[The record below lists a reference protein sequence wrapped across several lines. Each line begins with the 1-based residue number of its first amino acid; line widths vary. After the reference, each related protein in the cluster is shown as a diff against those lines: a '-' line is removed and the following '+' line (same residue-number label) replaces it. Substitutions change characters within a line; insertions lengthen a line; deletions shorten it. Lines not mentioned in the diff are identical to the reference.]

1 MGGFLNKTAQYILQ
15 NLHPGMEKILI
26 LVPNKRTA
34 LFLEKEL
41 IKTIPQPFILP
52 RIQTI
57 EEFISQ
63 NTDLAEADPL
73 ELNLML
79 YKIFSK
85 HLNIYESF
93 DEFYYWGEMLLR
105 DFNDIDKNLVNAREL
120 FQLMEDEKEI
130 EKQFQYLLPE
140 QIEVIQKFWKS
151 FNPPDYTGN
160 QKDFVDTWRVLN
172 HVYSDF
178 REQLLDSGTGY
189 PGMLFREVS
198 EKISSSILDL
208 NYEKIL
214 FVGFHIL
221 SRSEEKILNYY
232 VKNKKGL
239 FFWDVDLYY
248 LDREKS
254 KIKNHEAGTFLK
266 KYLKNFPN
274 AIEISSFINDPP
286 NVHFIACPKN
296 NGQALTVKEIIEQ
309 NKIPFDQKTAIV
321 LPDESMLMPLL
332 QTVSKPEEPIN
343 ITLGYQ
349 LKNTTVSGLI
359 DHWLDI
365 FKYKSGEK
373 YYYKPVIKF
382 LNNAYIKAL
391 YPTETEALQ
400 DSIQNNNLIYIYEDD
415 VKEHPFLEQF
425 LSLDHTS
432 SLEIIAQIKTLV
444 QKVYYHYFDQE
455 NKPGP
460 QIFETEILYQSL
472 QAFIKL
478 ESIITETKLVIQPE
492 TLKKL
497 LYKYLSSVSVN
508 FSGEPVVGL
517 QVMGL
522 LESRNLDFENV
533 FILNTNEGVL
543 PPPIS
548 SGSFI
553 PYHLR
558 YGFNLP
564 TYANNDSMFAYYIYR
579 LLHQSK
585 NVYFIY
591 NNVADETSKAEPS
604 RYIVQLK
611 LESGLPY
618 REYQQKIEFTTPEVL
633 PITIH
638 KNESVQNQLR
648 TYFEEGETNYFTP
661 SALNVYLDC
670 SLKFYFKYIAGIKEL
685 NNVSDEIDSSTFG
698 NLLHN
703 TMQNIYV
710 LYVEKNKKSRIEKE
724 DIPILYSLVDAAI
737 QKALTTEF
745 TNPNRP
751 RKVELVGDYY
761 IIFHILQQYAQ
772 NILRMDEQT
781 VPKDVPILEEKKTFT
796 IPLSVNGKTEQVR
809 IGGRIDRIDVN
820 KDEVRVLDYKSGKID
835 EKNSFSSVN
844 ELFNRENNKRKEY
857 IFQIFLYSYL
867 LGANDYK
874 GLPVVPELLFIR
886 ESYQHDFESGVFI
899 KNNKELVKVRSMDAF
914 NENFKEELDRL
925 LQEIFDISVPYS
937 QTSQVEKC
945 QYCPYVD
952 ICHRRE

>member
-1 MGGFLNKTAQYILQ
+1 MNSFLHKTAQYILDH
-15 NLHPGMEKILI
+15 LHPGMEKILV
-26 LVPNKRTA
+26 LTPNKRTA

-41 IKTIPQPFILP
+41 MKTIPQPFILP

-57 EEFISQ
+57 EEFIGH
-63 NTDLAEADPL
+63 NTQLAEGDPL
-73 ELNLML
+73 ELNLIL
-79 YKIFSK
+79 YRIFSN

-93 DEFYYWGEMLLR
+93 DQFYYWGEMLLR
-105 DFNDIDKNLVNAREL
+105 DFNDIDKNLVNAGEI

-160 QKDFVDTWRVLN
+160 QNDFVDTWRVLN
-172 HVYSDF
+172 KVYTDF
-178 REQLLDSGTGY
+178 RAQLLQEGKGY
-189 PGMLFREVS
+189 PGMLFKEVS
-198 EKISSSILDL
+198 DKISSSTLDL
-208 NYEKIL
+208 PFDHTL

-221 SRSEEKILNYY
+221 SRSEEKIFNYY
-232 VKNKKGL
+232 RKNKKGL

-248 LDREKS
+248 LDLEKS
-254 KIKNHEAGTFLK
+254 KIKNHEAGTFLR
-266 KYLKNFPN
+266 KYLKSFPN
-274 AIEISSFINDPP
+274 AIERSSFTHDPP
-286 NVHFIACPKN
+286 KIHFIACPKN
-296 NGQALTVKEIIEQ
+296 NGQALSVREIIEKNNISYNQ
-309 NKIPFDQKTAIV
+309 LTAIV

-332 QTVSKPEEPIN
+332 QTVSKPNEPIN

-349 LKNTTVSGLI
+349 LKNTPVSGLI

-365 FKYKSGEK
+365 FKYKSGDK
-373 YYYKPVIKF
+373 YYYKPIIKF
-382 LNNAYIKAL
+382 LNNVYIKAL
-391 YPTETEALQ
+391 YPTETDALQ
-400 DSIQNNNLIYIYEDD
+400 DAIQKNNLIYLYDED
-415 VKEHPFLEQF
+415 VKEYPFLEKF
-425 LSLDHTS
+425 LNLDHTS
-432 SLEIIAQIKTLV
+432 SIQIIQSIKKLIEDI
-444 QKVYYHYFDQE
+444 YYHYFDKE
-455 NKPGP
+455 NKQGP

-478 ESIITETKLVIQPE
+478 ESILNETQLLIQPE

-558 YGFNLP
+558 YGFGLP

-579 LLHQSK
+579 LLHHSK

-591 NNVADETSKAEPS
+591 NNVADELSKAEPT

-611 LESGLPY
+611 LESGLPFK
-618 REYQQKIEFTTPEVL
+618 EYQQKIEFTTPKVL
-633 PITIH
+633 PIEIP
-638 KNESVQNQLR
+638 KNEIVQKQLT
-648 TYFEEGETNYFTP
+648 TYYVEENTNYFTP

-670 SLKFYFKYIAGIKEL
+670 SLKFYFKYIANIKEL
-685 NNVSDEIDSSTFG
+685 NNVSDEIDTSTFG

-703 TMQNIYV
+703 TMQNIYQ
-710 LYVEKNKKSRIEKE
+710 LYVEKHKKSRIEGA
-724 DIPILYSLVDAAI
+724 DMALLYNLIDDAI
-737 QKALTTEF
+737 HQALTTEF
-745 TNPNRP
+745 TNPSKP

-761 IIFHILQQYAQ
+761 IIFHILRQYAQ
-772 NILRMDEQT
+772 NILRMDEQSAPKN
-781 VPKDVPILEEKKTFT
+781 VPLLEEKKLFTFP
-796 IPLSVNGKTEQVR
+796 IHIKGKAEKVR
-809 IGGRIDRIDVN
+809 VGGRIDRIDVN
-820 KDEVRVLDYKSGKID
+820 NNDVIVLDYKSGKID
-835 EKNSFSSVN
+835 EKNLFSN
-844 ELFNRENNKRKEY
+844 IQELFEKSNPNRKDY

-867 LGANDYK
+867 LKENEYK
-874 GLPVVPELLFIR
+874 VQSVIPELLFIR
-886 ESYQHDFESGVFI
+886 DTYQHDFEAGVFI
-899 KNNKELVKVRSMDAF
+899 KNNKEHVKVQSI
-914 NENFKEELDRL
+914 ELYIKDFRIELERL
-925 LQEIFDISVPYS
+925 FAEIFDANVPFT
-937 QTSQVEKC
+937 QTAHTNKC
-945 QYCPYVD
+945 QYCAYVD

>member
-1 MGGFLNKTAQYILQ
+1 
-15 NLHPGMEKILI
+15 
-26 LVPNKRTA
+26 
-34 LFLEKEL
+34 
-41 IKTIPQPFILP
+41 
-52 RIQTI
+52 
-57 EEFISQ
+57 
-63 NTDLAEADPL
+63 
-73 ELNLML
+73 
-79 YKIFSK
+79 
-85 HLNIYESF
+85 
-93 DEFYYWGEMLLR
+93 
-105 DFNDIDKNLVNAREL
+105 
-120 FQLMEDEKEI
+120 
-130 EKQFQYLLPE
+130 
-140 QIEVIQKFWKS
+140 
-151 FNPPDYTGN
+151 
-160 QKDFVDTWRVLN
+160 
-172 HVYSDF
+172 VYSDF
-178 REQLLDSGTGY
+178 TEQLFNSGKGY

-198 EKISSSILDL
+198 DKINSSVLDL
-208 NYEKIL
+208 PFNKIL

-221 SRSEEKILNYY
+221 SRSEEKVFNYY
-232 VKNKKGL
+232 GKNKKGL

-248 LDREKS
+248 LDNEKS

-266 KYLKNFPN
+266 KYLKMFPN
-274 AIEISSFINDPP
+274 SIEKSSFITNPP
-286 NVHFIACPKN
+286 NIHFISCPKN
-296 NGQALTVKEIIEQ
+296 NGQALTVKEIIEK

-332 QTVSKPEEPIN
+332 QSVSKQDEAIN

-373 YYYKPVIKF
+373 YYYKPIIKF

-400 DSIQNNNLIYIYEDD
+400 DAIQTNNLIYIYEDD
-415 VKEHPFLEQF
+415 VQEHPFLADF

-432 SLEIIAQIKTLV
+432 SLSIIQQIKALV

-455 NKPGP
+455 NKQGP

-478 ESIITETKLVIQPE
+478 ESIIIETKLEIQPE

-497 LYKYLSSVSVN
+497 LFKYLSSVSVN

-517 QVMGL
+517 QIMGL

-533 FILNTNEGVL
+533 FILNTNEGIL

-558 YGFNLP
+558 YGFSLP

-579 LLHQSK
+579 LLHHSK

-591 NNVADETSKAEPS
+591 NNVADELSKAEPS

-611 LESGLPY
+611 LESGLPFK
-618 REYQQKIEFTTPEVL
+618 EYQQKIEFTTPEIL
-633 PITIH
+633 PIAIP
-638 KNESVQNQLR
+638 KNETVQKKL
-648 TYFEEGETNYFTP
+648 TSYYIDGETNYFTP
-661 SALNVYLDC
+661 SALNAYLDC
-670 SLKFYFKYIAGIKEL
+670 SLKFYFKYIANIKEL

-710 LYVEKNKKSRIEKE
+710 LFVEKHNKQRIETA
-724 DIPILYSLVDAAI
+724 DIPILYSLVDVAI
-737 QKALTTEF
+737 QQALTTEF
-745 TNPNRP
+745 TNPNKP

-781 VPKDVPILEEKKTFT
+781 VPKNVPLLEEKKEFT
-796 IPLSVNGKTEQVR
+796 MSLNINNKTEQVR

-820 KDEVRVLDYKSGKID
+820 NNEVKVLDYKSGKVD
-835 EKNSFSSVN
+835 EKNSFTSIN
-844 ELFNRENNKRKEY
+844 ELFDRESNKRKEY

-867 LGANDYK
+867 LGENDYK
-874 GLPVVPELLFIR
+874 NLPVVPELLFIR
-886 ESYQHDFESGVFI
+886 ETYQHDFEAGVFI
-899 KNNKELVKVRSMDAF
+899 KNYKDLAKVTSMDAF
-914 NENFKEELDRL
+914 NDNFREELNKL
-925 LQEIFDISVPYS
+925 LSEIFDPAIPYS
-937 QTSQVEKC
+937 QTKHVEKC
-945 QYCPYVD
+945 QYCPYVG
-952 ICHRRE
+952 ICHREE

>member
-1 MGGFLNKTAQYILQ
+1 MNSFLHKTAEYILQ
-15 NLHPGMEKILI
+15 NLHPGMEKILM

-41 IKTIPQPFILP
+41 MKTIPQPFILP
-52 RIQTI
+52 KIQTI
-57 EEFISQ
+57 EEFISI
-63 NTDLAEADPL
+63 NTHLAEADPL
-73 ELNLML
+73 ELNLKL
-79 YKIFSK
+79 YKIFSN

-105 DFNDIDKNLVNAREL
+105 DFNDIDKNLVNAKEL

-151 FNPPDYTGN
+151 FTPPDYTGN

-172 HVYSDF
+172 NVYSDF
-178 REQLLDSGTGY
+178 REELLQKGIGY
-189 PGMLFREVS
+189 AGMLFREVS
-198 EKISSSILDL
+198 EKIISSNLDL
-208 NYEKIL
+208 PFENIL

-221 SRSEEKILNYY
+221 SRSEEKIFHYY
-232 VKNKKGL
+232 GKNKKGL

-248 LDREKS
+248 LDNERS
-254 KIKNHEAGTFLK
+254 KVKNHEAGTFLR
-266 KYLKNFPN
+266 KYLKQFPN
-274 AIEISSFINDPP
+274 AIERSSFIKDPP
-286 NVHFIACPKN
+286 NIHFIACPKN
-296 NGQALTVKEIIEQ
+296 NGQALSVKEIIEQ
-309 NKIPFDQKTAIV
+309 NKIAFDQKTAIV

-332 QTVSKPEEPIN
+332 QTVSKQNEAIN

-373 YYYKPVIKF
+373 YYYKPIIKF

-391 YPTETEALQ
+391 YPKETEALQ
-400 DSIQNNNLIYIYEDD
+400 DAIQNNNLIYIYEDD
-415 VKEHPFLEQF
+415 SREHPFLEQF
-425 LSLDHTS
+425 LSLDNTS
-432 SLEIIAQIKTLV
+432 SLSIIKQIKILV
-444 QKVYYHYFDQE
+444 EKVYYHYFDQE
-455 NKPGP
+455 NKQGA

-478 ESIITETKLVIQPE
+478 ESILNETKLVIQPE

-497 LYKYLSSVSVN
+497 LFKYLSSVSVN

-517 QVMGL
+517 QIMGL

-558 YGFNLP
+558 YGFSLP

-579 LLHQSK
+579 LLQQSK

-591 NNVADETSKAEPS
+591 NNVADEHTKAEPS

-611 LESGLPY
+611 LESGLPFK
-618 REYQQKIEFTTPEVL
+618 EYQQKIEFTTPEIL
-633 PITIH
+633 PITVP
-638 KNESVQNQLR
+638 KNESVQKQLT
-648 TYFEEGETNYFTP
+648 TYFTEGETNYFTP

-670 SLKFYFKYIAGIKEL
+670 SLKFYFKYIANIKEL
-685 NNVSDEIDSSTFG
+685 NNVSDEIDSATFG

-703 TMQNIYV
+703 TMQNVYV
-710 LYVEKNKKSRIEKE
+710 LFVEKYKKQKIEST
-724 DIPILYSLVDAAI
+724 DIPILYSLVDEAI
-737 QKALTTEF
+737 QQALTTEF
-745 TNPNRP
+745 TNPNKP

-772 NILRMDEQT
+772 NILRMDDQT
-781 VPKDVPILEEKKTFT
+781 VPKNVPILEEKKLFT
-796 IPLSVNGKTEQVR
+796 LPLNIGGKIENVR

-820 KDEVRVLDYKSGKID
+820 GNEVKILDYKSGKID
-835 EKNSFSSVN
+835 EKNSFSLVN
-844 ELFNRENNKRKEY
+844 ELFNRDSNKRKEY
-857 IFQIFLYSYL
+857 IFQIFLYSFL
-867 LGANDYK
+867 LGENEYK
-874 GLPVVPELLFIR
+874 GMHVVPELLFIR
-886 ESYQHDFESGVFI
+886 ETYQHDFEAGVFI
-899 KNNKELVKVRSMDAF
+899 KHNKDLVKVNSMATFHED
-914 NENFKEELDRL
+914 FKEELNSL
-925 LQEIFDISVPYS
+925 LNEIFDVNIPYS
-937 QTSQVEKC
+937 QTEHVEKC